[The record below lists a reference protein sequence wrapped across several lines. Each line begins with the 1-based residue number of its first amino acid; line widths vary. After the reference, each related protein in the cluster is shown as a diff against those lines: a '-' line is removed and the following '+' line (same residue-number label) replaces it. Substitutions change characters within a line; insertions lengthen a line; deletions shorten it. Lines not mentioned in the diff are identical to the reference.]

1 MQEVRVGRFEIHYR
15 LPQSR
20 LAERRRLDQIRGVL
34 LEEAFELALERA
46 GLPQD
51 GELCIRK
58 IYAPIRLRLAGT
70 DAAHAVDWSLALAE
84 EIARELRMGRTS
96 NMVFYHSR
104 RQAVID
110 LAISAARDDLSRAW
124 AWGQLGIWRAGQQSS
139 GIEAIREL
147 VRTLCAE
154 PAMVA
159 PALRA
164 LGEVELLDRLI
175 RRMTGRQL
183 MALASAALSE
193 AGVANIADEADHAP
207 TSRAMHD
214 AMRVLNV
221 SRLLRSVTSCGL
233 LADETDEASRA
244 IAALA
249 VLEAEPAL
257 LRARAARGLIGA
269 IACAIRSARNEAIVE
284 PSDHD
289 QAHTA
294 EIDEQPEDRE
304 SLDHAGA
311 MIRQHA
317 RRGKEESIV
326 PDLRKRS
333 FTRFGGLLFLL
344 GVIED
349 LKLPDDILGHAALGL
364 RQFQWV
370 MHRLALRLVGATPDD
385 AAALAFSGLPTEAQP
400 PSDDSEV
407 LNDDEEEAIE
417 MIAEAIIEHL
427 RAQLERGDEPARK
440 SLEFV
445 CHRRAEIIADPGW
458 IDVKF
463 SLDELSTEIRRAG
476 LDLNPGYLPWLGV
489 VVRFVY
495 E

>member
-1 MQEVRVGRFEIHYR
+1 MQEVRVGRFETHYR
-15 LPQSR
+15 LPQSK
-20 LAERRRLDQIRGVL
+20 LAERWRLDQIRRIL

-46 GLPQD
+46 GLPED

-58 IYAPIRLRLAGT
+58 IYAPIRLGLAGT
-70 DAAHAVDWSLALAE
+70 DAAIAVDWSFALAE
-84 EIARELRMGRTS
+84 EITRELRMGRTS

-110 LAISAARDDLSRAW
+110 LAISTARDDLSRAW
-124 AWGQLGIWRAGQQSS
+124 AWSQLGLWRAGQQSS
-139 GIEAIREL
+139 GIEAIFEL

-154 PAMVA
+154 PAMVV
-159 PALRA
+159 PVFRA
-164 LGEVELLDRLI
+164 LDEAELLDRVI
-175 RRMTGRQL
+175 WKMTGRQL

-193 AGVANIADEADHAP
+193 AGVAYVANEADHAP
-207 TSRAMHD
+207 TSRAMRD
-214 AMRVLNV
+214 AMRVLNA
-221 SRLLRSVTSCGL
+221 SPLLRYVTSLGL
-233 LADETDEASRA
+233 LADETDEATRA

-257 LRARAARGLIGA
+257 LRKQTARSLISI
-269 IACAIRSARNEAIVE
+269 IAGAIRSARDETILA
-284 PSDHD
+284 PSEHD
-289 QAHTA
+289 QARA
-294 EIDEQPEDRE
+294 ADFDERQEECVSLEDT
-304 SLDHAGA
+304 GA
-311 MIRQHA
+311 MVIQHA
-317 RRGKEESIV
+317 TQGKKESKV

-349 LKLPDDILGHAALGL
+349 LKLLDDILGHAALGL
-364 RQFQWV
+364 RPFQWV
-370 MHRLALRLVGATPDD
+370 MHRLALRLVEARPDD
-385 AAALAFSGLPTEAQP
+385 AAALAFAGLSPQAHP
-400 PSDDSEV
+400 PSDNLEV
-407 LNDDEEEAIE
+407 LSDDEEQAIE

-427 RAQLERGDEPARK
+427 GARLNRSDEPAVK

-445 CHRRAEIIADPGW
+445 CHRRAEIVADPGW